1 MKTLVAFCTAAFML
15 VLIPRT
21 PADANAQRCAT
32 PADDQA
38 IATREKPCSRN
49 RAHLVHP

>member
-21 PADANAQRCAT
+21 ADANAQRCAT